1 MFISNFSHRK
11 NTLLFQKTNY
21 KKLFFQINILPK
33 LTKPPKPPK
42 PPKLTKLTKLY
53 FSTNCIVCRLFCRIS
68 TSSPANIPRTSFS
81 ELSS

>member
-1 MFISNFSHRK
+1 MMFISNFSHRK

-33 LTKPPKPPK
+33 LTKPPK

>member
-1 MFISNFSHRK
+1 MMFISNFSHRK

-42 PPKLTKLTKLY
+42 LTKLY

>member
-1 MFISNFSHRK
+1 MMFISNFSHRK

-33 LTKPPKPPK
+33 PPKLT
-42 PPKLTKLTKLY
+42 KLTKLTKLY